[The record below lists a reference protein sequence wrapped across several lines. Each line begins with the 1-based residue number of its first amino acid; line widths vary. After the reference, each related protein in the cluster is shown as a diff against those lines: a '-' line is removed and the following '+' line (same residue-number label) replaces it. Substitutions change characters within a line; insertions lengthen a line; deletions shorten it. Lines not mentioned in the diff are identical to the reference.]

1 MEHQTQS
8 TEPSIEI
15 IGDEIAT
22 LSATIQAATYRLLV
36 LIGEL
41 DRRDGWADPLDS
53 NGFRSCAHWLSW
65 RIGLNLGAAREYVRV
80 ARALPELPQVSEAFG
95 AGEISYSKVRAV
107 TRIATPDTEDQLLE
121 LARAGTASHVEKV
134 VRRYRRADVV
144 EENDQAQEQQRTRS
158 LVTWFDSDG
167 MLVVQGRLTAE
178 QGALLRKALEVSSD
192 ELRDTQSVSAETSS
206 TSDPTPRASGDQLQA
221 DALARVAERALA
233 CDAAESASTDRFAVV
248 VHVDAEVLA
257 DPAVDGRCELEDG
270 PSIAAETARR
280 LACDATVCAM
290 VHGPDG
296 ELTAGRKTR
305 VISAPLRRALK
316 ARDGTR
322 CAFPGCGCRGRD
334 AHHIQSWA
342 EGGSTVLSNLLSLSR
357 THHTLVHEGG
367 FRVEALPGGRFRF
380 LRPDGREL
388 LPAPPMPAV
397 MDDPVVSLSE
407 RWIPPEVIPTPSTGL
422 PTWQGERVDYDWIL
436 LTLGMGTG

>member
-8 TEPSIEI
+8 DEPSIEA

-22 LSATIQAATYRLLV
+22 LSATIQAATYKLLV

-65 RIGLNLGAAREYVRV
+65 RVGLSPGAAREYVRV
-80 ARALPELPQVSEAFG
+80 AKALPELRKLSEAFG
-95 AGEISYSKVRAV
+95 AGEVSYSKVRAV
-107 TRIATPDTEDQLLE
+107 TRIATPETEDELLN
-121 LARAGTASHVEKV
+121 LARSGTAAHVEKV
-134 VRRYRRADVV
+134 VRLYRRAHVV
-144 EENDQAQEQQRTRS
+144 RENDQAQEQQRTRS

-178 QGALLRKALEVSSD
+178 QGALFVKALEVSAD
-192 ELRDTQSVSAETSS
+192 ELRDAQNVPAGTSS
-206 TSDPTPRASGDQLQA
+206 ASDPAPRTSGNQLKA

-233 CDAAESASTDRFAVV
+233 CDAAASSSTDRFHVV

-257 DPAVDGRCELEDG
+257 DPAADGRCELEDG
-270 PSIAAETARR
+270 SAIAAETARR
-280 LACDATVCAM
+280 LACDATVSTM

-305 VISAPLRRALK
+305 VISAPLRRAQK

-334 AHHIQSWA
+334 AHHVQGWA
-342 EGGSTVLSNLLSLSR
+342 EGGPTVLSNLLSLCR
-357 THHTLVHEGG
+357 AHHTLVHEGG
-367 FRVEALPGGRFRF
+367 FRIEALAGGRFRF

-388 LPAPPMPAV
+388 LPAPPIPAV
-397 MDDPVVSLSE
+397 MDDPVASLAES
-407 RWIPPEVIPTPSTGL
+407 WIPPEVTITPSTGL
-422 PTWQGERVDYDWIL
+422 PTWMGERVDYDWIL
-436 LTLGMGTG
+436 QALDTGSG